1 MQSPVPCVCLKD
13 DKKNRLDTWPRKT
26 SACFMTQI
34 SSSYLV
40 LSLEILSSRQ
50 ALYWLPC
57 VTLHYTNQP
66 IVTGGTRPRL
76 MASLSNNLKMKEFP
90 SVSCFF
96 ALGSNSTAF
105 VVLVCWHAHKY
116 VIVLTAWRNPL
127 RLKKK
132 QLEKL
137 SSLWR
142 ELPLHAPSQSLF
154 LSILPQNF
162 TLFTYPVSWRHRQRF
177 TQPSSSSQAL
187 LSSL

>member
-1 MQSPVPCVCLKD
+1 
-13 DKKNRLDTWPRKT
+13 
-26 SACFMTQI
+26 MTQI

-127 RLKKK
+127 RLKKNNLK
-132 QLEKL
+132 NCL
-137 SSLWR
+137 
-142 ELPLHAPSQSLF
+142 LF
-154 LSILPQNF
+154 EGNF
-162 TLFTYPVSWRHRQRF
+162 HCMRHRKAFSYPFFRKTSPF
-177 TQPSSSSQAL
+177 VHLSRVLTPSPAFHAAKLKQPSVAELSLVMLSTASMNAFLILL
-187 LSSL
+187 LSCWRRARAYH